1 MTVRTKVILA
11 ALWAISLMVTAR
23 LTGNAQTAPQMGQE
37 VRFMKSQGTGAG
49 HRGILVAN
57 FGGQWLPVELDRMPD
72 GNSLDGPTPAR

>member
-1 MTVRTKVILA
+1 
-11 ALWAISLMVTAR
+11 MVTAR

-72 GNSLDGPTPAR
+72 GTSLDGPTPAR